1 MGAETA
7 PYFVAKGSIMTTRT
21 VTLCLAGLM
30 ISLLPTQQARAD
42 RADDFARFWAAVLA
56 VEDRCD
62 DYYSLTDATMGG
74 HLTADEYKRASDAVE
89 ELRPIMAK
97 SLSALSC
104 QAAAEEVADMGG
116 LPFLKVW
123 ERR

>member
-1 MGAETA
+1 M
-7 PYFVAKGSIMTTRT
+7 ITRT
-21 VTLCLAGLM
+21 VTLCLAGQLM
-30 ISLLPTQQARAD
+30 SIFSTQQADAD
-42 RADDFARFWAAVLA
+42 QAHDFARFWAAVLA

-62 DYYSLTDATMGG
+62 DFYSITDATMGG

-89 ELRPIMAK
+89 DLRPKMAR

-104 QAAAEEVADMGG
+104 QAAAEAVADLGG